1 MEIEILSM
9 LDKHHVLPRPVNPDK
24 LARYVLALGSLC
36 KDPKRFYGH
45 DLVAALQHHEPT
57 QVFNPNN
64 PNNSNINNNHPNNQQ
79 NTTTNKPPQSLS
91 HDSGSAAAAAAA
103 GAASAP
109 GNGNNGNNGN
119 QQQPPSSYQQHPPP
133 PLHQQQSNDRKL
145 LSSQLAVSE
154 LQDQEFALTT
164 LAVCSSA
171 AHVRKRQIRRLLDIA
186 SGVTD
191 QSVGKCAEILFVV

>member
-1 MEIEILSM
+1 M
-9 LDKHHVLPRPVNPDK
+9 LDKHHVLPRPVNPDR

-57 QVFNPNN
+57 QVFQPNR
-64 PNNSNINNNHPNNQQ
+64 PNNSGKTTNNNNNNNPTNNNN
-79 NTTTNKPPQSLS
+79 NTSSGGNSPLPPQAKHQPPPPL
-91 HDSGSAAAAAAA
+91 
-103 GAASAP
+103 P
-109 GNGNNGNNGN
+109 LQQ
-119 QQQPPSSYQQHPPP
+119 QQQPPTTSQQ
-133 PLHQQQSNDRKL
+133 LLDRKP

-191 QSVGKCAEILFVV
+191 QSVGKFVLHTLFAISHIYYEFSS